1 MLNNTLQ
8 MFTLGYHKIKIESF
22 ELQSCCCSKAG
33 YATGAGWSSTTD
45 TFRLYNFDFRIWG
58 ETTLIRNMVYS
69 SHLTLFLLGVVT
81 WHSYMGWF
89 HPVPVEI
96 GLKDQYIC
104 SVFSKL
110 LMLEIFS
117 HPFMNYS
124 IRFVSFIFLSMQ
136 GNSIDLGYLMVSS
149 RHK

>member
-8 MFTLGYHKIKIESF
+8 IFTIGYHKIKIEPF
-22 ELQSCCCSKAG
+22 ELQSSCCSTAG

-45 TFRLYNFDFRIWG
+45 TFRLYNFDFIIWG
-58 ETTLIRNMVYS
+58 ETTMR
-69 SHLTLFLLGVVT
+69 
-81 WHSYMGWF
+81 
-89 HPVPVEI
+89 
-96 GLKDQYIC
+96 KDMMYQYIC
-104 SVFSKL
+104 SVVSKL